1 MAVAQPKSTNEE
13 TILSEVVL
21 RESHGVTEFPVLV
34 AIWRSAVVA
43 THDFLSAGD
52 LAEIERELPAAYL
65 PSVHLTVAEL
75 DGRPVGFSGIDGE
88 RLEMLFV
95 DDAFRGRGIGTKLLE
110 HAVHAHGVTE
120 LDVNEQNPGALA
132 FYQSKGFEVIGRSE
146 LDPAGRPYP
155 LLHMRRIENA
165 QQVSGTGQQAHE

>member
-43 THDFLSAGD
+43 THDFLSAG
-52 LAEIERELPAAYL
+52 
-65 PSVHLTVAEL
+65 
-75 DGRPVGFSGIDGE
+75 DGE